1 MQRISMRETNATFT
15 WKRHAP
21 FHSERINSNGLLTF
35 WTSGT
40 KAIGQFRVAQNLCFK
55 ARLSANLLIL
65 KCIFI
70 LKANKTH
77 FHKKG
82 YVFSLVSKVRVLKPR
97 KCPIVFEILAMTEPL
112 CYMISLFLPALVFS
126 NIPQP
131 NFSILI
137 IKITLDVQPIQ
148 LHGQGTS
155 VSGNVFL
162 TWSETFQENSQD
174 NLVINKV

>member
-1 MQRISMRETNATFT
+1 
-15 WKRHAP
+15 
-21 FHSERINSNGLLTF
+21 
-35 WTSGT
+35 
-40 KAIGQFRVAQNLCFK
+40 
-55 ARLSANLLIL
+55 
-65 KCIFI
+65 
-70 LKANKTH
+70 
-77 FHKKG
+77 
-82 YVFSLVSKVRVLKPR
+82 
-97 KCPIVFEILAMTEPL
+97 
-112 CYMISLFLPALVFS
+112 MISLFLPALVFS

-155 VSGNVFL
+155 VSGHVFL